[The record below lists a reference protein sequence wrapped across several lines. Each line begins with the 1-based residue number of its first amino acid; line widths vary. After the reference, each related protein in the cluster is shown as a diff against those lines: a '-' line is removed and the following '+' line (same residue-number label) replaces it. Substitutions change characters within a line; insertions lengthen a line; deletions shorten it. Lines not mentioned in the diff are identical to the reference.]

1 MFMKPILLPFLFL
14 LPLIAISQSI
24 TVGDAGDY
32 PTLSA
37 TESVLQAGDTVLL
50 LEQVFDDGTQF
61 LTGVQ
66 GTAAAP
72 IVIMA
77 NPGASPI
84 FRGGTEAIHL
94 VNCRHVELNGITV
107 EQQTGNGINID
118 DGGDYSTP
126 AAHITVRNCTFRDMA
141 ASGNNDLLKLSGL
154 DSFLIE
160 NCTFTNGGA
169 GGSGIDMVGCHWG
182 LIQDCEMDAAGVTGI
197 QNKGG
202 TRFITIRRNTF
213 RNMSQRA
220 LNLGGSTGLQF
231 FRPPLPDPIENAYEA
246 SDIEVYANI
255 FINNWAPIAY
265 VGATN
270 IVVRNNTFYSP
281 DNWVL
286 RILQENTNPGF
297 PPCQNNEF
305 SNNIIYLESDL
316 TEVNVGPN
324 TLPETFIFSHN
335 LWYNASSDNW
345 TPQIPTGS
353 EQQLIGDPQFTTVA
367 AEDFTL
373 LMSSPA
379 IGTGFS
385 FGESTTDFFG
395 ATFATPPSR
404 GAIAG
409 DPINSVD
416 PIISPLLS
424 VTVYPNP
431 SRDQIKA
438 EWDFGPAHVR
448 LFDQQGG
455 LLRQYSSAISPLFIF
470 LEDTPAGS
478 YWLQWEVLESGQKI
492 IRQLIISGD

>member
-1 MFMKPILLPFLFL
+1 MKSSFILAFLLVPILLG
-14 LPLIAISQSI
+14 SQSI
-24 TVGDAGDY
+24 ITVGNTGDY
-32 PTLSA
+32 ATLSA
-37 TESVLQAGDTVLL
+37 TESVLNPGDTVLL
-50 LEQVFDDGTQF
+50 QGQVFSDGTQF
-61 LTGVQ
+61 LNDVQ
-66 GTAAAP
+66 GTAEAP

-77 NPGASPI
+77 SPGESPI

-94 VNCRHVELNGITV
+94 INCRHLELNGITV

-126 AAHITVRNCTFRDMA
+126 AAHITIRNCEFRDMA

-182 LIQDCEMDAAGVTGI
+182 IIQDCELDNAGVTGI

-202 TRFITIRRNTF
+202 TRFITIRRNVL

-246 SDIEVYANI
+246 SDIEVYSNI

-265 VGATN
+265 VGAGN

-281 DNWVL
+281 DNWVI
-286 RILQENTNPGF
+286 RILQENTNIGF
-297 PPCQNNEF
+297 LPCQNNEF
-305 SNNIIYLESDL
+305 SNNIIYQESDL
-316 TEVNVGPN
+316 TEVNVGAN
-324 TLPETFIFSHN
+324 TLPETFLFSHN

-345 TPQIPTGS
+345 APQLPATTV
-353 EQQLIGDPQFTTVA
+353 QQLLGDPQFTAAA

-373 LMSSPA
+373 MMDSPA
-379 IGTGFS
+379 VGSGFS
-385 FGESTTDFFG
+385 FGEPSTDFFG
-395 ATFATPPSR
+395 ATFANPPSR

-409 DPINSVD
+409 DPVSSTETRPESELEVSIYPNPATDLVKLEWGFGPATVRLYDEQGRLLQQYQSTS
-416 PIISPLLS
+416 SPLL
-424 VTVYPNP
+424 
-431 SRDQIKA
+431 
-438 EWDFGPAHVR
+438 
-448 LFDQQGG
+448 
-455 LLRQYSSAISPLFIF
+455 ISLQEI
-470 LEDTPAGS
+470 PAGI
-478 YWLQWEVLESGQKI
+478 YWLQWEALATGNTSTKKLVITGN
-492 IRQLIISGD
+492 